1 MAVYKRGK
9 VYWYSFI
16 FAGKRIQESAK
27 TASKTVA
34 KEAEKD
40 RHRELER
47 TLAGLPAKKRE
58 NRIRTVNDVI
68 RPYLDAYEL
77 THRPQSVQFAKGRL
91 AHVQRLIGSELLP
104 DLTESA
110 IHSYVKARLREEA
123 SGRTINMEVGELSR
137 AIGRTW
143 RELWPKVKKLEERR
157 DVGRALS
164 TAEQRQ
170 LLDGLESM
178 RSQAL
183 RTLIPTL
190 LLTGMRAGEASSLR
204 WSQVDL
210 MAKIITVGRAKTS
223 SGTGRVIPIN
233 DELAHILVEQRAW
246 FVKHFGEPTAGYC
259 VFPFGHP
266 VPSDPR
272 RHITDITWAWDEL
285 REKTGVRCRL
295 HDLRHTFATGLAERG
310 VPESTMLSLMGHMSR
325 AMLERYSHIRMAAKR
340 DAVAGVTLRPK
351 RQNSEEV
358 STTSTTLT
366 RTRFMQ

>member
-123 SGRTINMEVGELSR
+123 SGRTINMEV
-137 AIGRTW
+137 AC
-143 RELWPKVKKLEERR
+143 
-157 DVGRALS
+157 
-164 TAEQRQ
+164 
-170 LLDGLESM
+170 
-178 RSQAL
+178 
-183 RTLIPTL
+183 
-190 LLTGMRAGEASSLR
+190 
-204 WSQVDL
+204 
-210 MAKIITVGRAKTS
+210 
-223 SGTGRVIPIN
+223 
-233 DELAHILVEQRAW
+233 LA
-246 FVKHFGEPTAGYC
+246 
-259 VFPFGHP
+259 
-266 VPSDPR
+266 
-272 RHITDITWAWDEL
+272 
-285 REKTGVRCRL
+285 
-295 HDLRHTFATGLAERG
+295 
-310 VPESTMLSLMGHMSR
+310 
-325 AMLERYSHIRMAAKR
+325 
-340 DAVAGVTLRPK
+340 
-351 RQNSEEV
+351 
-358 STTSTTLT
+358 
-366 RTRFMQ
+366 